1 MTTVTL
7 SPEGVQKALAL
18 GVLANDR
25 ANLDYLAKQHQ
36 LLTQAR
42 LTVEARMREVASHI
56 DKQEAILELVG

>member
-1 MTTVTL
+1 MKVTL

-18 GVLANDR
+18 GVLANDS

-42 LTVEARMREVASHI
+42 LSVEARMRQVSEHI